1 MFTKRSKTNSLRTE
15 VLQPEIVNLFTT
27 IKLIFS
33 ANIKIEVSI
42 YVISLFLNSI
52 ITCHQPITEMY
63 R

>member
-42 YVISLFLNSI
+42 
-52 ITCHQPITEMY
+52 
-63 R
+63 